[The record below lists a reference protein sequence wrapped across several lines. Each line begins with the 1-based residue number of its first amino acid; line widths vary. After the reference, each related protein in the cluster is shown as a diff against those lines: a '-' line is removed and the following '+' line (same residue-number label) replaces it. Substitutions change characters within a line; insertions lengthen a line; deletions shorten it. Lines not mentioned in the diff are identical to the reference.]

1 MKIVVKNKEWHRV
14 LFHISQSSGKISRE
28 YTHININF
36 PKISTDDLDLILT
49 LLEKET
55 GHFFYVRLHFKFKLL
70 ILILIALCIIFSM
83 LFFLVFTHK
92 VPVIIFLCLIVALFL
107 SYMITRHTFFRKYYK
122 HSLRKVYTLLSEAN
136 KRLFSKESYYMMLDP
151 DLNYVAL
158 YTVPN
163 ELRASIQLT
172 NLIEEN
178 ENENHIEKINNYLS
192 PNTKKI
198 LDSKDMSTNKTTDIL
213 KAYLEIK
220 QTPLGLL

>member
-1 MKIVVKNKEWHRV
+1 MKIVVNNKEWHRV

-55 GHFFYVRLHFKFKLL
+55 GHFKFKLL

-192 PNTKKI
+192 PNTKKV

>member
-1 MKIVVKNKEWHRV
+1 
-14 LFHISQSSGKISRE
+14 
-28 YTHININF
+28 
-36 PKISTDDLDLILT
+36 
-49 LLEKET
+49 
-55 GHFFYVRLHFKFKLL
+55 
-70 ILILIALCIIFSM
+70 
-83 LFFLVFTHK
+83 
-92 VPVIIFLCLIVALFL
+92 
-107 SYMITRHTFFRKYYK
+107 
-122 HSLRKVYTLLSEAN
+122 
-136 KRLFSKESYYMMLDP
+136 MMLDP

-192 PNTKKI
+192 PNTKKV

>member
-1 MKIVVKNKEWHRV
+1 MKIAVKNKEWHRL
-14 LFHISQSSGKISRE
+14 LFHISQSSGQISRE

-70 ILILIALCIIFSM
+70 MLTLIALCIIFSS
-83 LFFLVFTHK
+83 LFFFVFNHT
-92 VPVIIFLCLIVALFL
+92 VPAIIFLCLIVALFL
-107 SYMITRHTFFRKYYK
+107 SYMICRHTFFRKYYK
-122 HSLRKVYTLLSEAN
+122 YSLRKVYTLLSEAN

-163 ELRASIQLT
+163 ELRASMQLT
-172 NLIEEN
+172 SLIE

-192 PNTKKI
+192 PSTKKV

>member
-92 VPVIIFLCLIVALFL
+92 VPVIIFLCLIC
-107 SYMITRHTFFRKYYK
+107 I
-122 HSLRKVYTLLSEAN
+122 
-136 KRLFSKESYYMMLDP
+136 
-151 DLNYVAL
+151 
-158 YTVPN
+158 
-163 ELRASIQLT
+163 IQLQ
-172 NLIEEN
+172 L
-178 ENENHIEKINNYLS
+178 YLFYS
-192 PNTKKI
+192 
-198 LDSKDMSTNKTTDIL
+198 
-213 KAYLEIK
+213 
-220 QTPLGLL
+220 